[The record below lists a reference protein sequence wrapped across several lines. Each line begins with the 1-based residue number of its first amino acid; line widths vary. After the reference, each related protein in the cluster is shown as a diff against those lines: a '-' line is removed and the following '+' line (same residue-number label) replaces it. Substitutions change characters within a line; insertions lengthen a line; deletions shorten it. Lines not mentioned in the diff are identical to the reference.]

1 MLKVT
6 EPLRIA
12 SIGLIHD
19 MLNCDFTI
27 TSFFVYTDDAVIGM
41 DDDNAKFVITFYNYL
56 HGTKIYQIDSLGK
69 INELKN

>member
-12 SIGLIHD
+12 STSRIQD

-27 TSFFVYTDDAVIGM
+27 ISFFVYTDDTVIGM

-56 HGTKIYQIDSLGK
+56 RGTKTYQINSLGK
-69 INELKN
+69 VDES